1 MNIYKFI
8 YKMDTSL
15 LSLADIDP
23 KIINVGGRE
32 ELSFEIIDVDLSV
45 VNSLRRVM
53 LTNIDSLVFRGFP
66 HKENQINIEI
76 NRSKF
81 NNEYLKHR
89 ISCVPIFQSD
99 ESQFE
104 AMIRQY
110 DVRLHVVNDTNNSR
124 YVTTQDFQLFNKATN
139 KPISSADFKLREIFP
154 PDPISREFIPL
165 CCLMPKISEDD
176 EPEELKLTIN
186 FSIGNAKEDSCWNMV
201 TKCCFENK
209 KDDRAI
215 EKFIQ
220 KDKVTVEKFFKNDM
234 LAIQKYMTHDYT
246 EEEMNDFK
254 ILDSQRIFLNNH
266 YIMYIESTG
275 VFSNQTI
282 IIKACEYLLYKLSE
296 LDEFLKSPEVDVVIV
311 NKNKYSMFVDQTN
324 LDPTFMLY
332 IKDDDYTIGKIIE
345 KYLYILFNASIYYIS
360 FKKEHPHDSHCIV
373 SFTYKEEVTIENVF
387 LDLRRVVNKLVKTYQ
402 IISSNFRKD

>member
-8 YKMDTSL
+8 YKMANTVL
-15 LSLADIDP
+15 NLSEMDP

-53 LTNIDSLVFRGFP
+53 LTSIESLVFRGFP
-66 HKENQINIEI
+66 HNENQINIEI
-76 NRSKF
+76 NKSKF

-89 ISCVPIFQSD
+89 ISCVPIYQSD

-110 DVRLHVVNDTNNSR
+110 EVRLHVINDTTNSR
-124 YVTTQDFQLFNKATN
+124 YVTTRDFELFNKATN
-139 KPISSADFKLREIFP
+139 KQITTADFRLREIFP
-154 PDPISREFIPL
+154 PDPISREYIPL
-165 CCLMPKISEDD
+165 CCLMPKISDDD
-176 EPEELKLTIN
+176 EPEELKLTIS
-186 FSIGNAKEDSCWNMV
+186 FSVGIAKEDSCWNMV

-209 KDDRAI
+209 RDDRAI

-220 KDKVTVEKFFKNDM
+220 KDKVTVEKFFKNDVV
-234 LAIQKYMTHDYT
+234 AIQKYMTHEQT
-246 EEEMNDFK
+246 EEELNDFK
-254 ILDSQRIFLNNH
+254 ILDAQRIFLDNH

-275 VFSNQTI
+275 VYSNQKI
-282 IIKACEYLLYKLSE
+282 IIKACEYLINKLSE
-296 LDEFLKSPEVDVVIV
+296 LDEFLKTNQVDDVII
-311 NKNKYSMFVDQTN
+311 NKNDYTMFIDQTN
-324 LDPTFMLY
+324 HDPTYMLY

-345 KYLYILFNASIYYIS
+345 KYLYIMFHSTIYYIS

-373 SFTYKEEVTIENVF
+373 SFTYKEEVSSEAVF
-387 LDLRRVVNKLVKTYQ
+387 LDLRRVVNKLIKTYQ
-402 IISSNFRKD
+402 TISSNFRKD

>member
-1 MNIYKFI
+1 ME
-8 YKMDTSL
+8 TSL

-32 ELSFEIIDVDLSV
+32 EISFEIIDVDLSV

-76 NRSKF
+76 NKSKF

-89 ISCVPIFQSD
+89 ISCVPIYQSD

-124 YVTTQDFQLFNKATN
+124 YVTTRDFELFNKSTN

-186 FSIGNAKEDSCWNMV
+186 FTIGNAKEDSCWNMV

-209 KDDRAI
+209 RDDRAI
-215 EKFIQ
+215 EKFLQ
-220 KDKVTVEKFFKNDM
+220 KDKVTVEKFFKNDIV
-234 LAIQKYMTHDYT
+234 AIQKYMTQDFT

-254 ILDSQRIFLNNH
+254 ILDSQRIFLDNH

-275 VFSNQTI
+275 VFSNQSI
-282 IIKACEYLLYKLSE
+282 IIKACDYLINKLSE
-296 LDEFLKSPEVDVVIV
+296 LDEFLKSSEVDVVII
-311 NKNKYSMFVDQTN
+311 NKNKYSMYVDQTN

-345 KYLYILFNASIYYIS
+345 KYLYILYNKSIYYIS

-373 SFTYKEEVTIENVF
+373 SFTYKEEVDIENVF
-387 LDLRRVVNKLVKTYQ
+387 LDLRRVVNKLVKTYR